1 MATSSSA
8 EELNKDFMFT
18 GLIQEVGTILSV
30 TQNTEG
36 KEFIIKAPGLIKEIQ
51 IDDSVATNGC
61 CLTATQIKGDTF
73 KVQAIH
79 MTLQKTSIGSLKSG
93 DKVNLELSLRPNDRL
108 GGHFVQG
115 HVNAVGKIKQIKT
128 MGENWEIE
136 VSIPKDLR
144 KYMISEGSVAIEGI
158 SLTIAR
164 LTSESLTVSI
174 IPHTLEKTTLG
185 TKKVGDDLNLEVD
198 MIAKYIE
205 NFLRFD
211 KESRKEEWAKNFFD
225 VKYED

>member
-1 MATSSSA
+1 
-8 EELNKDFMFT
+8 MFT

-36 KEFIIKAPGLIKEIQ
+36 KEFIIKAPNLIKEIQ

-61 CLTATQIKGDTF
+61 CLTATQIKDDTF

-79 MTLQKTSIGSLKSG
+79 MTLQKTSVGDLKSG
-93 DKVNLELSLRPNDRL
+93 DKVNLELSLRPQDRL

-115 HVNAVGKIKQIKT
+115 HVNAMGTIKQIKT

-136 VSIPKDLR
+136 VTFPPDLR
-144 KYMISEGSVAIEGI
+144 KYMISEGSITLDGI
-158 SLTIAR
+158 SLTIAK
-164 LTSESLTVSI
+164 LTETTLTVAI

-185 TKKVGDDLNLEVD
+185 TKKVGDHLNLEVD

-211 KESRKEEWAKNFFD
+211 KDSRKEEWAKNFFD

>member
-1 MATSSSA
+1 
-8 EELNKDFMFT
+8 MFT
-18 GLIQEVGTILSV
+18 GLIQELGTIVSV
-30 TQNTEG
+30 TPNAEG
-36 KEFIIKAPGLIKEIQ
+36 KEFVIRAPGLIKDIQ

-61 CLTATQIKGDTF
+61 CLTATKIQGDTF

-79 MTLQKTSIGSLKSG
+79 MTLEKTSIGYLKPN
-93 DKVNLELSLRPNDRL
+93 DKVNLELSLRPHDRL

-115 HVNAVGKIKQIKT
+115 HVNALGKIKQIKT

-136 VSIPKDLR
+136 VSFPKDLR
-144 KYMISEGSVAIEGI
+144 KYMISEGSVALDGI

-164 LTSESLTVSI
+164 LTAETLTVAI

-185 TKKVGDDLNLEVD
+185 TKKVGDHLNIEVD

-211 KESRKEEWAKNFFD
+211 KDSKREEWAKNFFD

>member
-1 MATSSSA
+1 
-8 EELNKDFMFT
+8 MFT
-18 GLIQEVGTILSV
+18 GLIQEVGTIQSI
-30 TQNTEG
+30 TTNTEG
-36 KEFIIKAPGLIKEIQ
+36 KEFVIKAPGLIKEIQ
-51 IDDSVATNGC
+51 IDDSVATNGV

-79 MTLQKTSIGSLKSG
+79 MTLEKTSIGNLKTN
-93 DKVNLELSLRPNDRL
+93 DKVNLELSLRPHDRL

-115 HVNAVGKIKQIKT
+115 HVNTKGKIKQIKT
-128 MGENWEIE
+128 IGENWEIE
-136 VSIPKDLR
+136 VGFPSEYR
-144 KYMISEGSVAIEGI
+144 KYMISEGSVALDGI

-164 LTSESLTVSI
+164 LGASSLTVAI

-185 TKKVGDDLNLEVD
+185 SKKVGDELNIEVD
-198 MIAKYIE
+198 MMAKYIE

-211 KESRKEEWAKNFFD
+211 KDSRKEEWARNFFD

>member
-1 MATSSSA
+1 
-8 EELNKDFMFT
+8 MFT
-18 GLIQEVGTILSV
+18 GLIQEVGTIVSV
-30 TQNTEG
+30 TQNAEG
-36 KEFIIKAPGLIKEIQ
+36 KEFIIRAPGLIKDIQ

-61 CLTATQIKGDTF
+61 CLTATKISGDTF

-79 MTLQKTSIGSLKSG
+79 MTLQKTSVGFLRAN
-93 DKVNLELSLRPNDRL
+93 DKVNLELSLRPQDRL

-115 HVNAVGKIKQIKT
+115 HVNALGKIKQIKT

-136 VSIPKDLR
+136 VSFPADLR
-144 KYMISEGSVAIEGI
+144 KYMISEGSITLDGI
-158 SLTIAR
+158 SLTIAK
-164 LTSESLTVSI
+164 LTPESLTVAI

-185 TKKVGDDLNLEVD
+185 TKKVGDHLNLEVD

-211 KESRKEEWAKNFFD
+211 KNNKREEWAKNFFE

>member
-1 MATSSSA
+1 
-8 EELNKDFMFT
+8 MFT

-30 TQNTEG
+30 NQNAEG
-36 KEFIIKAPGLIKEIQ
+36 KEFVIKAPSLIKEIQ

-79 MTLQKTSIGSLKSG
+79 MTLEKTAVGSLKSG
-93 DKVNLELSLRPNDRL
+93 DKVNLELSLRPQDRL

-115 HVNAVGKIKQIKT
+115 HVNAIGKIKQIKT

-136 VSIPKDLR
+136 VSFPADLR
-144 KYMISEGSVAIEGI
+144 KYMISEGSITLDGI

-164 LTSESLTVSI
+164 LTSDTFTVAI

-185 TKKVGDDLNLEVD
+185 VKKVGDHLNLEVD

-205 NFLRFD
+205 NFLRYD
-211 KESRKEEWAKNFFD
+211 KDSRKEEWSKNFFD

>member
-1 MATSSSA
+1 
-8 EELNKDFMFT
+8 MFT
-18 GLIQEVGTILSV
+18 GLIQEIGTIVSV
-30 TQNTEG
+30 SQNTEG
-36 KEFIIKAPGLIKEIQ
+36 KEFVIRAPKIIKDIQ

-61 CLTATQIKGDTF
+61 CLTATKISGDTF

-79 MTLQKTSIGSLKSG
+79 MTLQKTSIGYLKPN
-93 DKVNLELSLRPNDRL
+93 DKVNLELSLRPQDRL

-115 HVNAVGKIKQIKT
+115 HVNALGKIKEIKT
-128 MGENWEIE
+128 TGENWEIE
-136 VSIPKDLR
+136 VNFPADLR
-144 KYMISEGSVAIEGI
+144 KYMISEGSITLDGI
-158 SLTIAR
+158 SLTIAK
-164 LTSESLTVSI
+164 LTPETLTVAI

-185 TKKVGDDLNLEVD
+185 TKKVGEHLNLEVD

-211 KESRKEEWAKNFFD
+211 KNNKREEWAKNFFD